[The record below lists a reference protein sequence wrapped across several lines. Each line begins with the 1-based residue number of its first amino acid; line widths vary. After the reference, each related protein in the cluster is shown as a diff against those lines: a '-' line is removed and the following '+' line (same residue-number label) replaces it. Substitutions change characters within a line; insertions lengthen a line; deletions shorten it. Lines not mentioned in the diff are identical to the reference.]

1 MYYNRLEV
9 FLRLRGIMKA
19 NKQRL
24 DSEMVARGLA
34 DSRQKAQALIMER
47 SVTVNGVYVT
57 KAGETVREEDTIEI
71 VGEVCPFVSRGGYK
85 LEKAC
90 HSFGLDLTDRVC
102 ADIGASTGGF
112 TDCMLQHGAKKVY
125 AVEVGYGQL
134 DYRMRI
140 DERVISME
148 RTNAR
153 FLDEN
158 SFPEKIEFAASD
170 VSFISLKLI
179 LPALKKV
186 GIPEV
191 VTLIKPQFEAGRE
204 KVGKNGVVREE
215 KTHIEV
221 VRDITSFAAE
231 IGYMPVMLDYSPIKG
246 PKGNIEFIC
255 RYVLNP
261 EAEPVSAEYIEEIV
275 KKAHTEL

>member
-1 MYYNRLEV
+1 MRADK
-9 FLRLRGIMKA
+9 FLFEKGFAKSRSHAASLIKDGVRIGSKRIEKA
-19 NKQRL
+19 SQ
-24 DSEMVARGLA
+24 D
-34 DSRQKAQALIMER
+34 IP
-47 SVTVNGVYVT
+47 
-57 KAGETVREEDTIEI
+57 EDTPSGEIKIEN
-71 VGEVCPFVSRGGYK
+71 PTKYVSRGGLK
-85 LEKAC
+85 LEHAID
-90 HSFGLDLTDRVC
+90 SFNIDCTDRIC
-102 ADIGASTGGF
+102 IDIGASTGGF

-231 IGYMPVMLDYSPIKG
+231 IGYIPVMLDYSPIKG

-255 RYVLNP
+255 RYVLDP

>member
-1 MYYNRLEV
+1 
-9 FLRLRGIMKA
+9 MKQ
-19 NKQRL
+19 KERL
-24 DSEMVARGLA
+24 DIELVNRGLA
-34 DSRQKAQALIMER
+34 ETRGKAQAMIMER
-47 SVTVNGVYVT
+47 KVSVNGSFVT
-57 KAGETVREEDTIEI
+57 KAGESVKPDDKIEI

-85 LEKAC
+85 LEKAIN
-90 HSFGLDLTDRVC
+90 SFGIDITGLVC

-134 DYRMRI
+134 DYRLRI
-140 DERVISME
+140 NENVISME

-158 SFPEKIEFAASD
+158 SFPEEIEFAASD

-186 GIPEV
+186 GIKRL

-204 KVGKNGVVREE
+204 KVGKKGVVREAS
-215 KTHIEV
+215 THIEV
-221 VRDITSFAAE
+221 IKMIVDFAKG
-231 IGYMPVMLDYSPIKG
+231 IGYIPVKLDYSPIKG
-246 PKGNIEFIC
+246 PEGNIEFIC
-255 RYVLNP
+255 MYELLG
-261 EAEPVSAEYIEEIV
+261 EEKSDLAVSDEFIENIV
-275 KKAHTEL
+275 TNAHNLL